1 MGYRLLGVVKNWRE
15 GMEVF
20 AGFSLGKI
28 SSIFMLVR
36 CNLSAHFPAKEKV
49 PDEISG
55 ISTIFR

>member
-1 MGYRLLGVVKNWRE
+1 
-15 GMEVF
+15 MEVF